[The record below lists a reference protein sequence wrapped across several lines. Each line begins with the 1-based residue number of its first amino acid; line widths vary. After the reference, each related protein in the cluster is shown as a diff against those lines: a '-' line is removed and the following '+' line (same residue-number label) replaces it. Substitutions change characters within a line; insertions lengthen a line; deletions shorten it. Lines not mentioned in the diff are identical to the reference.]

1 MLWWARANGCLWDEN
16 TCISAASGGHLEVLQ
31 WARANG
37 CPWDEDTCAAAAEGG
52 HLKVLQWARANGCPC
67 NANTCKTAASEGH
80 LEVLHWARANG
91 FPFDAKTTLFIA
103 AQRGHETV
111 LRALIE
117 AGAGV
122 NKTIDGGV
130 TLLFMAAQTA
140 TRRLCGRLSSWVQT
154 STRRRITT

>member
-1 MLWWARANGCLWDEN
+1 M
-16 TCISAASGGHLEVLQ
+16 
-31 WARANG
+31 
-37 CPWDEDTCAAAAEGG
+37 
-52 HLKVLQWARANGCPC
+52 
-67 NANTCKTAASEGH
+67 
-80 LEVLHWARANG
+80 LHWARANG

-130 TLLFMAAQTA
+130 TPLFMAAQTA